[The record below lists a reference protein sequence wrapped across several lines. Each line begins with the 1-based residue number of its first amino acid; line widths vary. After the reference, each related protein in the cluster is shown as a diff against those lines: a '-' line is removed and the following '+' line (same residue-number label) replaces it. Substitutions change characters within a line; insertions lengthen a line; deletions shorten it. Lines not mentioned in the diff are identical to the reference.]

1 MRFNQLVSKCR
12 GAIVQ
17 SRISPISRAAI
28 VLTLGLA
35 VMGLI
40 ASIATKFTVAS
51 LPNIIPFIVGIVGL
65 DVLSQFAPRTRIV
78 EAVQTFI
85 YGVMYL
91 VITCLCG
98 VVAAYALQRF
108 AFPLQDRHLASADM
122 ALGLNWLD
130 FAHWVDSHAAIQNIF
145 YWAYHS
151 ISCQIALPL
160 MVLVFTNRPSEV
172 RTYLLAFAIAFV
184 VTIIISALMPAAG
197 PIVFADRASFHLL
210 RFTGATP
217 LDQLMRLREAG
228 PLILRDAPGGIATFP
243 SFHATIAVLTP
254 LALRG
259 YPRIFVA
266 LLILDVFML
275 GATVTE
281 GAHYFSDIIAGGA
294 MAFFAYAL
302 AQHIIRIEDRV
313 ALESDP
319 RAPAQAL
326 PEPSR

>member
-259 YPRIFVA
+259 YPRIFTLVHRHH
-266 LLILDVFML
+266 FGGWKL
-275 GATVTE
+275 G
-281 GAHYFSDIIAGGA
+281 
-294 MAFFAYAL
+294 
-302 AQHIIRIEDRV
+302 Q
-313 ALESDP
+313 
-319 RAPAQAL
+319 
-326 PEPSR
+326 